1 MVCEMFGKISI
12 GDKGAWKPVQTGIVL
27 STTSI
32 IEVQHKLLVDG
43 KFAFVLTSRFSQDC
57 LENFFSCV
65 RRKNAVPTP
74 LEFKNSLRVLTVAQ
88 YLKGSCCGSY
98 QQDDGMFVAEF
109 IDVSQLNSSPSN
121 EDDEDLLTA
130 CECLVNTK
138 TETVL
143 DSVELNSLYYLAG
156 YIVTIIRKQCLY
168 KPFKV
173 FLLECRLRSQSLQN
187 DNIYINS

>member
-1 MVCEMFGKISI
+1 MPC
-12 GDKGAWKPVQTGIVL
+12 
-27 STTSI
+27 
-32 IEVQHKLLVDG
+32 
-43 KFAFVLTSRFSQDC
+43 
-57 LENFFSCV
+57 CV
-65 RRKNAVPTP
+65 AV
-74 LEFKNSLRVLTVAQ
+74 NCSN
-88 YLKGSCCGSY
+88 

-156 YIVTIIRKQCLY
+156 YIVTSIRTNETTCD
-168 KPFKV
+168 V
-173 FLLECRLRSQSLQN
+173 CIESLQL
-187 DNIYINS
+187 NSDEEHVDSVVTQLVRLKEFVPGCLVSCGQAVFD